1 MEDLLS
7 TGPTLSSLYT
17 KILIMRG
24 GLPNRHISLSETEV
38 PSCEYYCCSICW
50 SMFYTCPYWRHY
62 TQKLQLFIFG
72 GRNSN
77 YLNCKKLNISPKAML
92 PLEIMLINVLHLS
105 LLKTLYRKTT
115 AIYKFF
121 FSHLQTIQWIRV
133 EPCDSHQ
140 YWQTTFPATNNGV
153 PGSSATY

>member
-1 MEDLLS
+1 M
-7 TGPTLSSLYT
+7 
-17 KILIMRG
+17 G

-38 PSCEYYCCSICW
+38 LSYEYYCCSICW
-50 SMFYTCPYWRHY
+50 SMFYTRPYWRHFIG
-62 TQKLQLFIFG
+62 KLQLFISVFLAFG

-77 YLNCKKLNISPKAML
+77 YLNCKKLNFGPKAML

-121 FSHLQTIQWIRV
+121 L
-133 EPCDSHQ
+133 
-140 YWQTTFPATNNGV
+140 
-153 PGSSATY
+153 ATYKLYSGSGLSHVTAINTDRRHSQIQTKEFLVVQLHTFNL